1 MTSDRQREG
10 KVSQLITDN
19 FDDIDLPKVDS
30 LDVDLDIAEIDFKI
44 PENELAISGL
54 STKSNW

>member
-1 MTSDRQREG
+1 MNRQRDG

-19 FDDIDLPKVDS
+19 FDDIDLPKEDS

-44 PENELAISGL
+44 PETELAISGL

>member
-1 MTSDRQREG
+1 M
-10 KVSQLITDN
+10 SQLITDN
-19 FDDIDLPKVDS
+19 FDDIDLPKEDS

-44 PENELAISGL
+44 PETELAISGL